1 MVSGKILWRVPDPI
15 EMIYMKRP
23 TLTLL
28 FGMLAFCVQA
38 QDFKSFR
45 YDEDYRNFGD
55 SITPSWYDKLK
66 FTSLNKQKT
75 AYISAGGE
83 IRYQYFQYKHEDWG
97 DAPDDS
103 DGFILT
109 RILLHSDLHVNSS
122 LRFFV
127 QLQSSLSDGR
137 VTPPPPVEQNELD
150 LHQAFVDVTI
160 AKQPAATWVMRAG
173 RQELAYGSSR
183 LVSVRE
189 GPNNR
194 QSFDGVKL
202 FAVSKHVKA
211 DFFFAEY
218 VSSKTGIFNDDVWN
232 SGTRFGGAYLTFS
245 KVPVFHTVDVYYFGI
260 RKSKSTWSDISGREV
275 RHSVGARV
283 SGKKTRWQYDFEGV
297 YQFGDME
304 DATISAWTLSS
315 NTTYALANGPTAP
328 FLGLKTE
335 FISGDERREDKR
347 IQSFNPLFPKGA
359 YFGYAALIGPSN
371 LFDIHP
377 SLGIPLGSNFLASID
392 YDVFWRY
399 STEDGIYNPGARP
412 IYGAGDSDEK
422 FIGHQIGGNVDF
434 VGSKFVYLRAEVTWF
449 KPGPYIRSVSAGEN
463 IWYSGLT
470 ATLKF

>member
-1 MVSGKILWRVPDPI
+1 MKLPILTI
-15 EMIYMKRP
+15 AFA
-23 TLTLL
+23 LL
-28 FGMLAFCVQA
+28 SWCLPS

-45 YDEDYRNFGD
+45 YDEDYRNAGD
-55 SITPSWYDKLK
+55 SIAPSWYDKLK
-66 FTSLNKQKT
+66 FTPMNKRRT

-83 IRYQYFQYKHEDWG
+83 IRYQYFQYKNEDWG
-97 DAPDDS
+97 DASHDS

-109 RILLHSDLHVNSS
+109 RILLHSDLHINPS
-122 LRFFV
+122 LRVFV

-137 VTPPPPVEQNELD
+137 VTEPPPVEQNELD
-150 LHQAFVDVTI
+150 LHQAFVDVTL
-160 AKQPAATWVMRAG
+160 AKQPAAAWILRAG

-189 GPNNR
+189 GANNR

-202 FAVSKHVKA
+202 FVVSKKVKA
-211 DFFFAEY
+211 DFFFTEY
-218 VSSKTGIFNDDVWN
+218 VASKTGIFNDEIWN
-232 SGTRFGGAYLTFS
+232 SGTRFGGAYLSFS
-245 KVPVFHTVDVYYFGI
+245 KVPVFHTVDVYYLGI
-260 RKSKSTWSDISGREV
+260 RKSNATWSDVSGREV

-283 SGKKTRWQYDFEGV
+283 SGKKARWQYDFEGV
-297 YQFGDME
+297 YQFGDLE

-315 NTTYALANGPTAP
+315 NTTYALARGPAAP

-335 FISGDERREDKR
+335 FISGDDNRGDNK

-377 SLGIPLGSNFLASID
+377 SLGIPAGSKFLFSID

-399 STEDGIYNPGARP
+399 STDDGIYNPGARP
-412 IYGAGDSDEK
+412 IYGAGDSGEK
-422 FIGHQIGGNVDF
+422 FIGHQIGGNVDY
-434 VGSKFVYLRAEVTWF
+434 VGNKFVYLRAEVTWF
-449 KPGPYIRSVSAGEN
+449 NPGPYIRSVSAGKK